1 MNSSRTALLGW
12 FQGCP
17 LRGGNNEL
25 ILFGWHDFELF
36 SFNLKP
42 NNMIT
47 QPQREDEIASLRNA
61 PDLEEF
67 IGTENYYPVNE
78 LIGMAGLYPKINY
91 TDGIHYLIESRDC
104 MWLIKMICHKVS
116 SNSDLFSNQDFMRI
130 TLKKE
135 SDQPAK
141 HKLIF
146 TDGNYNV
153 LDEEEIENQNVQD
166 ESVNM
171 FLTDNVLMLTS
182 EY

>member
-1 MNSSRTALLGW
+1 M
-12 FQGCP
+12 
-17 LRGGNNEL
+17 
-25 ILFGWHDFELF
+25 
-36 SFNLKP
+36 K
-42 NNMIT
+42 T
-47 QPQREDEIASLRNA
+47 QQQIEDSMASLRNA

-67 IGTENYYPVNE
+67 IGTENYYMV
-78 LIGMAGLYPKINY
+78 GLYPKIDY
-91 TDGIHYLIESRDC
+91 TEGILYLIESRDC

-116 SNSDLFSNQDFMRI
+116 SNSDLLSNQDFMRI

-135 SDQPAK
+135 SDNPAK

-153 LDEEEIENQNVQD
+153 LDQEEIENQNVKD